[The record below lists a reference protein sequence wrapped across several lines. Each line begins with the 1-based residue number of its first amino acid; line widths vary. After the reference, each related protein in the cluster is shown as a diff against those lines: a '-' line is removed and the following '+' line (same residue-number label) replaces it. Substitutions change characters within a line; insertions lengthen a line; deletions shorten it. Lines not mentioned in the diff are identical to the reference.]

1 MLSDSVLF
9 PRISQSTMFFF
20 LWFLGIG
27 TAFAQSCPDYADYSD
42 EYHAP
47 FSTGRYNL
55 SYQRPAVQCRT
66 FISPGVEDT
75 ITRLNATIADPDLF
89 RLFQNS
95 YPNTLDTAIKWKGY
109 AAGTDEE
116 LTFVI
121 TGDMY
126 VSYFHE
132 FNV

>member
-1 MLSDSVLF
+1 ML
-9 PRISQSTMFFF
+9 FF
-20 LWFLGIG
+20 LWLLGVAT
-27 TAFAQSCPDYADYSD
+27 TALTQSCPDYADYSD

-47 FSTGRYNL
+47 FSAGRYNL
-55 SYQRPAVQCRT
+55 SYQRPVVQCRT
-66 FISPGVEDT
+66 FISPDVEDT
-75 ITRLNATIADPDLF
+75 IVRLNTTIADPDLF

-126 VSYFHE
+126 A
-132 FNV
+132 